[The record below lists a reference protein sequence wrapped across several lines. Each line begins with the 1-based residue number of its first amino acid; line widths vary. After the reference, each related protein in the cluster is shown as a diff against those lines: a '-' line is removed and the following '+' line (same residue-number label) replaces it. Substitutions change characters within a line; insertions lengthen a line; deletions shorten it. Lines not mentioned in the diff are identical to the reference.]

1 MFTGTGLQSGP
12 RRLAILAG
20 LGLCLA
26 GSSARAGGEIAAAE
40 QLKAA
45 FVMNF
50 VKFVEWPGRRVRPDA
65 GPIAIAVLGD
75 PRFGGTLVRAAAD
88 RKPGGR
94 TVTVRMA
101 SSIDEVRTAHMVFIG
116 RDEQRRLPA
125 ILRALED
132 QPVLTV
138 GDTHGFAEAGVVLNL
153 YTFDQRVRI
162 EVNTTAAARAQLR
175 LSAHLLRIAR
185 IVG

>member
-1 MFTGTGLQSGP
+1 VSNGP
-12 RRLAILAG
+12 DLRVRHRLAAVLIG
-20 LGLCLA
+20 LTLLL
-26 GSSARAGGEIAAAE
+26 SAGGGVGAGAPTGDDE
-40 QLKAA
+40 LKAA

-50 VKFVEWPGRRVRPDA
+50 VKFVEWPHQPPAHGASAFV
-65 GPIAIAVLGD
+65 ITVLGD
-75 PRFGGTLVRAAAD
+75 GPFGATLARAAAGQ
-88 RKPGGR
+88 KPGAR
-94 TVTVRMA
+94 ALTVRTSSDVHDAQA
-101 SSIDEVRTAHMVFIG
+101 SHIVFIG
-116 RDEQRRLPA
+116 RAEERRLAA

-138 GDTHGFAEAGVVLNL
+138 GDTRGFAEAGVVLNL
-153 YTFDQRVRI
+153 YTFDHRVRI